1 MLQIKKIVFV
11 DEDSQKEVTVS
22 IDGKVETSSSE
33 GISHDEYFTAS
44 FYTGLLMAGGFAK
57 VKEFIEK

>member
-1 MLQIKKIVFV
+1 MLKLKKIVFV
-11 DEDSQKEVTVS
+11 DEETQKEITVS

-33 GISHDEYFTAS
+33 GISHDEYFTVS
-44 FYTGLLMAGGFAK
+44 FHTGLLMAGGFAK